1 MSEHTKEP
9 DIPINIDVS
18 DEDIY
23 EAMKEIEGY
32 LDITPSDLKEIYRYA
47 YRHAL
52 DRITRSVKAGDI
64 MTRNVFAA
72 SRQMPLKEVAE
83 IMARE
88 RIAGLPVLDDN
99 RKVAGVISEKDFL
112 ARMGAEDRKHFMGV
126 VAECLKGKGCVAL
139 SIRAQKAEDIMTAP
153 AITVYENTPVSEIA
167 RLFSEKE
174 INRVPVTD
182 KSGVIVGIVSR
193 ADLIRDAFIKIT

>member
-1 MSEHTKEP
+1 MKDP
-9 DIPINIDVS
+9 DFPTDIDVS

-32 LDITPSDLKEIYRYA
+32 LDITPSDLKEIYRHA

-52 DRITRSVKAGDI
+52 ERITRSVKAADI

-72 SRQMPLKEVAE
+72 SRKMPLKEVAD

-88 RIAGLPVLDDN
+88 GIAGIPVLDDD

-153 AITVYENTPVSEIA
+153 AITVYEKTPVSEIA

-174 INRVPVTD
+174 INRVPVIDT
-182 KSGVIVGIVSR
+182 SGVIVGIVSR
-193 ADLIRDAFIKIT
+193 ADLIRAAIIKIK